1 MLATAIILTI
11 TAFLALSL
19 SLIGDKS
26 EQGLLAHFRD
36 TQDPEVIALLM
47 TRYDGLIYGM
57 ALKWLR
63 DPERAR
69 DFAGDLYIKLF
80 EHLQKQEVDNF
91 PAWLGRT
98 IRNRLHDLR
107 RKDSVRDEYKSDYV
121 PPEAPRV
128 ENAWDFAMD
137 KSGLGQAL
145 TDLSETE
152 SIVIRGVYF
161 DDKSYQEIGEEHG
174 WSFNQVRGARERA
187 IRKLRSVLKGDFE
200 NYFKD

>member
-11 TAFLALSL
+11 TVLLALSSSIL
-19 SLIGDKS
+19 EERGDQ
-26 EQGLLAHFRD
+26 ELLAHFRE
-36 TQDPEVIALLM
+36 TQDPKVIALLM

-69 DFAGDLYIKLF
+69 DFAGDLFVKLF

-98 IRNRLHDLR
+98 TRNRLHDLR
-107 RKDSVRDEYKSDYV
+107 RKDQVRDDYKSVFV
-121 PPEAPRV
+121 PPEAPKI

-137 KSGLGQAL
+137 KQELKSAL
-145 TDLSETE
+145 ESLSDTE
-152 SIVIRGVYF
+152 QTVIRGVYF
-161 DDKSYQEIGEEHG
+161 EGKSYQEIGEEYD

-187 IRKLRSVLKGDFE
+187 IRKLRSVLPSDYG

>member
-1 MLATAIILTI
+1 MFEDQSDQA
-11 TAFLALSL
+11 
-19 SLIGDKS
+19 
-26 EQGLLAHFRD
+26 LLAHFRE
-36 TQDPEVIALLM
+36 TQDPKVIALLM

-63 DPERAR
+63 DPERVR

-98 IRNRLHDLR
+98 TRNRLHDLR
-107 RKDSVRDEYKSDYV
+107 RKDQVRDDYKSVYV
-121 PPEAPRV
+121 PPEAPDV
-128 ENAWDFAMD
+128 ESAWDLAMD
-137 KSGLGQAL
+137 IKELREAIES
-145 TDLSETE
+145 LSDTE
-152 SIVIRGVYF
+152 KIVIRGVYF
-161 DDKSYQEIGEEHG
+161 EGKSYHEIGEEYG

-187 IRKLRSVLKGDFE
+187 IRKLRNLLSDDFK

>member
-1 MLATAIILTI
+1 M
-11 TAFLALSL
+11 ALSL
-19 SLIGDKS
+19 SLLEDKS
-26 EQGLLAHFRD
+26 EQELLAHFRD

-80 EHLQKQEVDNF
+80 EHLQKQEVENF

-107 RKDSVRDEYKSDYV
+107 RKDNVRDEYKSGFV

-145 TDLSETE
+145 AGLSESE

-161 DDKSYQEIGEEHG
+161 DDKSYQEIGEEQG

-187 IRKLRSVLKGDFE
+187 IRKLRIVLKGDFE